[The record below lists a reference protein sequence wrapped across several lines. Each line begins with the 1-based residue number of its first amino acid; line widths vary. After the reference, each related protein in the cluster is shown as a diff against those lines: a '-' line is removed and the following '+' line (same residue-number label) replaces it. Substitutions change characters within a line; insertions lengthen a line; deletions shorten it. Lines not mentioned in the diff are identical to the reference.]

1 MVRSHLEYAVSV
13 WSPRYKKDIEI
24 VEKIQRRATKLV
36 RECKGKPYKDRL
48 RYLNLPTLKY
58 RRLRGDMLET
68 YKILNDIY
76 DNEAAPVLELSGTR
90 MTRGNDKKLNKVMC
104 KTDLRRHFDLYSKGG
119 GRME

>member
-36 RECKGKPYKDRL
+36 RDCKDKPYKDRL

-58 RRLRGDMLET
+58 RRLRGGMLET
-68 YKILNDIY
+68 YKILNDMY

-104 KTDLRRHFDLYSKGG
+104 KTDLR
-119 GRME
+119 